1 LPFFLFLFR
10 DGRLQLEDE
19 IVNVNG
25 RRLRNLSMAQASA
38 VLRLPVSLVE
48 MVICRGPSNERPK
61 RFSVD
66 DMLQEN
72 AATIILVNQEE
83 RATSNHRAKE
93 EEEEDYPCYEN
104 VVLPPDVGAAPQ
116 QQQQQQL
123 LDDSGVEVSENGS
136 CSSGSHLE
144 ADIETTVRRVDNVV
158 APTSISVR
166 HRPIKKS
173 ETSTAAAVAAAAEKE
188 ETDDVGGGVK
198 KKMGGGGGSDF
209 RTLPRRPRTQIS
221 HSFYTIVYEKG
232 PGKKSLGFTLVG
244 GTDSPKGPM
253 GFYVKTIL
261 TNGQAA
267 DDGRLIEGTHI
278 YSSLINRK
286 KVC

>member
-1 LPFFLFLFR
+1 
-10 DGRLQLEDE
+10 
-19 IVNVNG
+19 
-25 RRLRNLSMAQASA
+25 MAQASA

-48 MVICRGPSNERPK
+48 MVICRGPLGSNERPK

-83 RATSNHRAKE
+83 RATSNHRAK

-144 ADIETTVRRVDNVV
+144 ADIETVRRVDDVV

-173 ETSTAAAVAAAAEKE
+173 ETSTAAVAAAAEKE
-188 ETDDVGGGVK
+188 ETDDVGGVK
-198 KKMGGGGGSDF
+198 KKMGGGSDF

-267 DDGRLIEGTHI
+267 DDGRLIAGTYI
-278 YSSLINRK
+278 FLTNK
-286 KVC
+286 